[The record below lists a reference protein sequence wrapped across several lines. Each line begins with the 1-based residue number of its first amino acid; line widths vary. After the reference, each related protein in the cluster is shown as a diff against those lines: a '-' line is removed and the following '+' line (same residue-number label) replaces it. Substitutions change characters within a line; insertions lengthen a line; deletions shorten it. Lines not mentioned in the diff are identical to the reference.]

1 MFATLRTSGR
11 PPLQFRGSS
20 RRRSPESRRAGSG
33 AFGNRGRRH
42 IRNRGRRWFL
52 PRRVRRNQWV
62 PAGATCSWNTVFI
75 DQHSGAGLENRLER
89 CRSSVAVPV
98 VGHQRVF
105 QQDRW
110 LQAPQVVLEFGHGQ
124 SPHLGPCESHVW
136 VLPQEFDQ
144 LVDVA
149 DVLVRAAVESG
160 AGDNDP
166 APEPLVFDI
175 DKDVGDGRV
184 NGSGPGAS
192 AG

>member
-1 MFATLRTSGR
+1 M
-11 PPLQFRGSS
+11 
-20 RRRSPESRRAGSG
+20 
-33 AFGNRGRRH
+33 
-42 IRNRGRRWFL
+42 
-52 PRRVRRNQWV
+52 
-62 PAGATCSWNTVFI
+62 
-75 DQHSGAGLENRLER
+75 
-89 CRSSVAVPV
+89 

-124 SPHLGPCESHVW
+124 SLHLGPCESHVW

-175 DKDVGDGRV
+175 DKDVGDGRSERI
-184 NGSGPGAS
+184 GSGRVSRLKEEVLPGRQNGHIIVTAIITVGQCLPREQTADDRNEQNTNNNGDGS
-192 AG
+192 PRAPW